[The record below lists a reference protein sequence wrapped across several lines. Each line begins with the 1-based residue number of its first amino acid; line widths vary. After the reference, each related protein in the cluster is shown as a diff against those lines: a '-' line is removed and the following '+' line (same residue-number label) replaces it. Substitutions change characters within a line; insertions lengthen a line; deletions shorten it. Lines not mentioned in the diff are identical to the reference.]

1 MLRLCS
7 LLALAVGGVALGQP
21 AANFAPVT
29 ARFEKFVDAGDLAG
43 AVLLVGTKDKNV
55 YEAAVGKRDVAANA
69 PMTADTLFRIASMT
83 KPVTALAVMLLA
95 DDGKL
100 TPEDAVEKHLPD
112 FKGQMLAVKAKD
124 AATTRKP
131 ARPITIRDLLTH
143 TSGLAAYPPAFADVY
158 TKRDRTLAETSAA
171 VAKLPLQFEPGSKWS
186 YSNPGMDTLGR
197 IVEVA
202 SGMSFEA
209 FVQKRILDP
218 LGMADTTFAP
228 TAEQRK
234 RLAVLYRKTD
244 GKLVPT
250 EGILRYPESPKH
262 PVPAGGL
269 VSTAGDLA
277 KLYRMTLNGGEA
289 NGKRLLSRK
298 SLDAMTKLQTGDLPA
313 GFVNGTGF
321 GYGWAV
327 VREPKGVTEAL
338 SAGTYGHGGAFGT
351 QAWIDPTAGRFFVL
365 MIQRTDITNSDGSA
379 YRAEFQKLAVQA
391 MPAK

>member
-7 LLALAVGGVALGQP
+7 LFLVLVAGGVAHGQADP
-21 AANFAPVT
+21 FAPVT
-29 ARFEKFVDAGDLAG
+29 ARFEKFVADGDLSG
-43 AVLLVGTKDKNV
+43 AVLLVGTKEKNV
-55 YEAAVGKRDVAANA
+55 YEMAVGKRDIAADA
-69 PMTADTLFRIASMT
+69 KMTPDTLFRIASMT
-83 KPVTALAVMLLA
+83 KPVTALAIMMLA

-100 TPEDAVEKHLPD
+100 SPDDAVEKHLPD
-112 FKGQMLAVKAKD
+112 FNGQMLAVKEK
-124 AATTRKP
+124 TETRLKKP
-131 ARPITIRDLLTH
+131 ARAITIRDLLTH
-143 TSGLAAYPPAFADVY
+143 TSGIAAYPPALAAVY
-158 TKRDRTLAETSAA
+158 TKRDRTLAETTAA

-218 LGMADTTFAP
+218 LGMADTAFYP
-228 TAEQRK
+228 TPEQRK

-244 GKLVPT
+244 GKLAPT
-250 EGILRYPESPKH
+250 EGIVTLPENPKH
-262 PVPAGGL
+262 PIPAGGL
-269 VSTAGDLA
+269 VSTAGDMA

-289 NGKRLLSRK
+289 NGKRLISRK
-298 SLDAMTKLQTGDLPA
+298 SLETMTKLQTGDLPA

-327 VREPKGVTEAL
+327 VKEPKGVTEAL

-351 QAWIDPTAGRFFVL
+351 QAWIDPKAGRFFIL
-365 MIQRTDITNSDGSA
+365 MIQRADIPNSDGST
-379 YRAEFQKLAVQA
+379 YRSEFQKLAVQA
-391 MPAK
+391 LSSK